1 MALLNRKWLT
11 AVGLCCLFCVLGC
24 SEGDLTSVSE
34 KLVDTQRRANL
45 ARTEL
50 SGLWKG
56 ELFTPDHIGSQSF
69 LLIFTQDVVFSLD
82 GSLLVGEEIRL
93 GGVVCRD
100 TFALVNGIFTDN
112 EIRFNIAPSAD
123 GAIVLADGGPV
134 LFTGL
139 LTENTFMSGEFRA
152 SQKLIGLW
160 EAVFSKETPPA
171 GGGGGGGET
180 P

>member
-1 MALLNRKWLT
+1 MA
-11 AVGLCCLFCVLGC
+11 G
-24 SEGDLTSVSE
+24 
-34 KLVDTQRRANL
+34 
-45 ARTEL
+45 
-50 SGLWKG
+50 
-56 ELFTPDHIGSQSF
+56 P
-69 LLIFTQDVVFSLD
+69 
-82 GSLLVGEEIRL
+82 GSLGE
-93 GGVVCRD
+93 GD
-100 TFALVNGIFTDN
+100 TFALVNGVFTDN
-112 EIRFNIAPSAD
+112 QIRFNIAPSAD

-139 LTENTFMSGEFRA
+139 LTENKFMSGEFRA